1 MIIQHVERGGTG
13 AGVLVPLAQVRFRL
27 FTFRNC
33 HMPDGLS
40 PDPTKRERGAVVPRT
55 ETGRIRIGS
64 ERKIAKKNAT
74 PLAPTERESDMSITN
89 LSAREREVLLW
100 AAEGKTAS
108 ETASILHVSAS
119 AVNLYSQRAM
129 SKLQARTKTQAV
141 AIALRNA
148 MLLDVLPRLDAQ
160 GVSAL

>member
-1 MIIQHVERGGTG
+1 
-13 AGVLVPLAQVRFRL
+13 
-27 FTFRNC
+27 
-33 HMPDGLS
+33 
-40 PDPTKRERGAVVPRT
+40 
-55 ETGRIRIGS
+55 
-64 ERKIAKKNAT
+64 
-74 PLAPTERESDMSITN
+74 MSIIN

-141 AIALRNA
+141 AIAMRNA
-148 MLLDVLPRLDAQ
+148 MLFDLLPQMDGEVAP
-160 GVSAL
+160 AA